1 MLQDDVK
8 SEPEETPIVSPA
20 EEESKYPEELFNLAT
35 LAEVSLAYAGQ
46 LHQSS
51 FTEQINQAR
60 SDFSL
65 NFTRL
70 IISKKWKH
78 NNCCVVINVFVINAF
93 FTLYLQWKPL

>member
-1 MLQDDVK
+1 LVINITNKQFKTQKCLQDDVK

-60 SDFSL
+60 
-65 NFTRL
+65 
-70 IISKKWKH
+70 
-78 NNCCVVINVFVINAF
+78 
-93 FTLYLQWKPL
+93 